1 MSELARR
8 YAQALYEVMPDE
20 TGLRA
25 TAEALMGQSELWA
38 TLCAPT
44 VRAEEK
50 KRLLGRLPELDGHGT
65 LLRFYRLL
73 AEKDRMALL
82 PEILEAFRALGLR
95 EKNTAR
101 CVLTCVRTPE
111 KEELERIRQALCKL
125 HHRADI
131 QFEIRTDPSLVGGF
145 TLELEGIRYDKSV
158 RGAMAGLSR
167 YLEERRMA

>member
-8 YAQALYEVMPDE
+8 YAQALYEVTPDE
-20 TGLRA
+20 AGLRE
-25 TAEALMGQSELWA
+25 TAEALMGQSQLWA
-38 TLCAPT
+38 ALCAPT

-50 KRLLGRLPELDGHGT
+50 KRLLARLPELERHGT

-73 AEKDRMALL
+73 AEKNRMALL

-101 CVLTCVRTPE
+101 CVLTCVRAPE
-111 KEELERIRQALCKL
+111 NEELEQIRKALCRL
-125 HHRADI
+125 HHRAE
-131 QFEIRTDPSLVGGF
+131 FEIRTDPSLVGGF
-145 TLELEGIRYDKSV
+145 ILELEGIRYDKSV

>member
-8 YAQALYEVMPDE
+8 YAQALYEVTPDE
-20 TGLRA
+20 AGLRE
-25 TAEALMGQSELWA
+25 TAEALMGQSQLWA
-38 TLCAPT
+38 ALCAPT

-50 KRLLGRLPELDGHGT
+50 KRLLARLPELERHGT

-73 AEKDRMALL
+73 AEK
-82 PEILEAFRALGLR
+82 
-95 EKNTAR
+95 NTAR
-101 CVLTCVRTPE
+101 CVLTCVRAPE
-111 KEELERIRQALCKL
+111 NEELEQIRKALCRL
-125 HHRADI
+125 HHRADV

-145 TLELEGIRYDKSV
+145 ILELEGIRYDKSV

>member
-8 YAQALYEVMPDE
+8 YAQALYEVTPDE
-20 TGLRA
+20 AGLRE
-25 TAEALMGQSELWA
+25 TAEALMGQSQLWA
-38 TLCAPT
+38 ALCAPT

-50 KRLLGRLPELDGHGT
+50 KRLLARLPELERHGT

-73 AEKDRMALL
+73 AEKNRMALL

-101 CVLTCVRTPE
+101 CVLTCVRAPE
-111 KEELERIRQALCKL
+111 NEELEQIRKALCRL
-125 HHRADI
+125 HHLADV

-145 TLELEGIRYDKSV
+145 ILELEGIRYDKSV